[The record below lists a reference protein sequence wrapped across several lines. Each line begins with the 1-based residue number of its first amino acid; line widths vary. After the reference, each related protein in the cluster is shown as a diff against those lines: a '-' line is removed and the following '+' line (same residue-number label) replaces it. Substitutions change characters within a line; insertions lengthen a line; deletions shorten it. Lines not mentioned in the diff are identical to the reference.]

1 MKDKSWMSL
10 QPLRIPLG
18 WTIGINK
25 LENLEP
31 QELSGDD
38 ESWLYDFTEDI
49 LWIHRTNQRKKNK
62 QFEEQTLSIDLGWY
76 PDGDPAG
83 SFRLV
88 AILNDNWDSPLLE
101 FSSRS
106 KQEVVEMMEQ
116 WLFQEFMPPYFIE
129 EENFRKRSRE

>member
-1 MKDKSWMSL
+1 MSDKSWKNM
-10 QPLRIPLG
+10 QPLRIPPG

-31 QELSGDD
+31 QELSEDD
-38 ESWLYDFTEDI
+38 ESGLYAFTEDI

-62 QFEEQTLSIDLGWY
+62 QVEEQTLAIDLGWY
-76 PDGDPAG
+76 PDGEPTG

-88 AILNDNWDSPLLE
+88 AILNDNWASPLLE

-106 KQEVVEMMEQ
+106 KQEVVEVMEQ
-116 WLFQEFMPPYFIE
+116 WLFQVFMPPYFIE
-129 EENFRKRSRE
+129 EDSFRKWSGS